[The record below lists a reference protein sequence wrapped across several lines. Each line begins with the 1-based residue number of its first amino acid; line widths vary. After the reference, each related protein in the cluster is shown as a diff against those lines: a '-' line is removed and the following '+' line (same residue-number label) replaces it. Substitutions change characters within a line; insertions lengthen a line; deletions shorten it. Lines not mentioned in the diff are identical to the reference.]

1 MPRGEQLRDAADQRR
16 HSDRRRESAHRP
28 AQATIVH
35 EGRRLINRAIELAAT
50 FADGVFLVARMPDSV
65 TLESVRTTCRLSI
78 LRPSDDPTATGP
90 PPNPSR

>member
-1 MPRGEQLRDAADQRR
+1 MRLTNAAILIGGASRR
-16 HSDRRRESAHRP
+16 IGRP
-28 AQATIVH
+28 KATIVH